1 MRYTVADM
9 DDLRAIILAAGKG
22 VRMRSDLPKVFHPV
36 LGRPLLSYVI
46 DTVKKLGIGQIY
58 VVVGHKK
65 EMMTDYFK
73 DSGVIF
79 VEQNEQLGT
88 GHAVMQV
95 KPLLAD
101 FSGEVLVLA
110 GDVPLLR
117 CSTLK
122 GLIDFHLRHQAAATD
137 LTAKLPDAGNYGRI
151 IRDQAGH
158 ILRIVEKKDAS
169 PDELK
174 ITEINTGTFCFNS
187 PALFEA
193 LAEVKAENAQK
204 EYYLTDTI
212 EILKRK
218 KLPVFAYL
226 ASDYRET
233 LGVNTPDELK
243 QIEEILKSRP

>member
-1 MRYTVADM
+1 M

>member
-1 MRYTVADM
+1 LGYTGAEM

-22 VRMRSDLPKVFHPV
+22 VRMKSDLPKVFHPV

-122 GLIDFHLRHQAAATD
+122 GLIEFHRRQRAAATV
-137 LTAKLPDAGNYGRI
+137 LTAELPDAGSYGRI
-151 IRDQAGH
+151 IRDREGR

-169 PDELK
+169 PEEAQ
-174 ITEINTGTFCFNS
+174 ISEINTGTYCFDS
-187 PALFEA
+187 RALFRA

-212 EILKRK
+212 EILKLQG
-218 KLPVFAYL
+218 LPVFAHL
-226 ASDYRET
+226 ANDWRET

-243 QIEEILKSRP
+243 QIEEILKSR

>member
-1 MRYTVADM
+1 LRYTVADM

-46 DTVKKLGIGQIY
+46 DTVKKLGIGKIY
-58 VVVGHKK
+58 VVVGHQK
-65 EMMTDYFK
+65 EVITDYFK
-73 DSGVIF
+73 SQGVEF

-88 GHAVMQV
+88 GHAVQQV
-95 KPLLAD
+95 EPYLKD
-101 FSGEVLVLA
+101 FKGQVLVLA
-110 GDVPLLR
+110 GDVPLLK

-122 GLIDFHLRHQAAATD
+122 GLIDFHLKHQAFATD
-137 LTAKLPDAGNYGRI
+137 LTAKLPDAGNYGRV
-151 IRDQAGH
+151 IRDKEGH
-158 ILRIVEKKDAS
+158 LLRIVEKKDAS
-169 PDELK
+169 PEELK

-193 LAEVKAENAQK
+193 LSEVKAENAQK

-218 KLPVFAYL
+218 KLPAYAYL
-226 ASDYRET
+226 ASDFRET

-243 QIEEILKSRP
+243 LIEEILKSR